1 MTARFGPTDNVP
13 VEVPL
18 LSKMKRSCAV
28 SNHDAS
34 AFKKA
39 AKRLLLIMRTI
50 MTPITKSPLA
60 PGDAARAAELRRV
73 KALATFVLAGT
84 LALFAMAKL
93 LLPLHPAFG
102 FVAAFA
108 EAATIGGLADWYAV
122 VALFRRP
129 LGLPIPH
136 TAIIQGNQQRIVD
149 KLGEFIEVHFL
160 EPEPVEAKLRQ
171 IDFGSFIADWLR
183 DRKRSADLA
192 RFTLR
197 LLPEAVSA
205 TETSGLMTFIT
216 RRITSQLQSIDLAPL
231 AAGTLRA
238 FVSEGRH
245 QGLLDD
251 ILRAVHKSL
260 TEPQTMAMVREKI
273 RGELPTLLKL
283 YRADKYLVKK
293 IVASATGFF
302 EEVRR
307 DPKHPFRGEFDRMVL
322 TFVDKLGSDRAYAD
336 RIDGLKRDLLAR
348 PELGDLARNIWSNTR
363 SFIER
368 SASGET
374 QVLQHHLGG
383 MFVAAGETLAG
394 DPELRGEI
402 NKGLVTVLT
411 SFIADQKS
419 GVSGFIA
426 DQVKAWNMGQ
436 LIALI
441 EINIGRDLQYI
452 RFNGS
457 LIGGLAGL
465 VLYSAESLLRL
476 M

>member
-1 MTARFGPTDNVP
+1 MRPHPSRRGERALVGMRHFVHSKATMTTSGTFSFA
-13 VEVPL
+13 
-18 LSKMKRSCAV
+18 
-28 SNHDAS
+28 
-34 AFKKA
+34 
-39 AKRLLLIMRTI
+39 
-50 MTPITKSPLA
+50 A

-73 KALATFVLAGT
+73 KALATLVLAGT
-84 LALFAMAKL
+84 LALFVTAKA
-93 LLPLHPAFG
+93 LLPVHPIFG
-102 FVAAFA
+102 FIAAFA

-136 TAIIQGNQQRIVD
+136 TAIIPSNQHRIAD

-160 EPEPVEAKLRQ
+160 EAAPVEAKLRQ
-171 IDFGSFIADWLR
+171 IDFGSFIADLLR

-192 RFTLR
+192 RFALR
-197 LLPEAVSA
+197 LLPEAVAA
-205 TETSGLMTFIT
+205 TETSGLMTFIS
-216 RRITSQLQSIDLAPL
+216 RRITTQLQSIDLAPL

-238 FVSEGRH
+238 FVQEGRH

-251 ILRAVHKSL
+251 ILRAVHESL
-260 TEPQTMAMVREKI
+260 TQPETMAMVREKI

-283 YRADKYLVKK
+283 YRADKYLVNK
-293 IVASATGFF
+293 IVASATAFF
-302 EEVRR
+302 EEVRS

-322 TFVDKLGSDRAYAD
+322 TFVDRLGSDRTYAD

-374 QVLQHHLGG
+374 QVLQHHLAG
-383 MFVAAGETLAG
+383 MFMKAGEALAA
-394 DPELRGEI
+394 DPELRAEI
-402 NKGLVTVLT
+402 NQGLVAVFR

-419 GVSGFIA
+419 GVSSFIS
-426 DQVKAWNMGQ
+426 DQVKAWDMGQ
-436 LIALI
+436 LISLI
-441 EINIGRDLQYI
+441 EINIGKDLQYI

-465 VLYSAESLLRL
+465 SLYTVEFVLRL
-476 M
+476 L